1 MAAACLSD
9 EVEALFLSEEELD
22 EPLSEDELDDVF
34 ASEEE
39 LDLSAL
45 SDFSDDEPFVD
56 EADLPLLERLSVL

>member
-1 MAAACLSD
+1 LVVAFLSD
-9 EVEALFLSEEELD
+9 EDEVLFLSDEELD
-22 EPLSEDELDDVF
+22 ELPFEDELEEVL